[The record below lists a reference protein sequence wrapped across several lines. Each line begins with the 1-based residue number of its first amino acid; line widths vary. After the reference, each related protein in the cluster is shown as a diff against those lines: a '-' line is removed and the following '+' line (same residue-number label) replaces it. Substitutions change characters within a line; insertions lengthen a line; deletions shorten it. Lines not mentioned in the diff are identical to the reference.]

1 MLKPLDSEWQSW
13 SATAQQTIMIWQ
25 SWSAT
30 KQQTIMIHKQEK
42 NWKQ

>member
-1 MLKPLDSEWQSW
+1 MLKPLDSE
-13 SATAQQTIMIWQ
+13 WQ